1 MIIAS
6 LVRKDIFKLIQS
18 TFPNLY
24 SLDLGQRVLRDAA
37 VALLLPS
44 ICVILDLP
52 FSGSTSH
59 LFPHIRK
66 VLCEFYS
73 LISRFSYNPP

>member
-37 VALLLPS
+37 IALLLPS

-52 FSGSTSH
+52 FSGSISH